1 MNNINDMFTKVEL
14 ERTSDTIILKAKI
27 SPEYYT
33 QILKAF
39 FSYTKVVEDSLNGKK
54 RYISD
59 IGTFSY
65 YQLGY
70 GQITKFNGHITEI
83 GENSE
88 ELTIVVAEENNN
100 KLNEKDEETIA
111 NIYETAKSNAQ
122 IDIYF
127 KTTLKRAEKFLNYME
142 TSLFDEKQI
151 DILEE
156 KYEKPK
162 KMSFFQKIIKKD
174 ENDTINEDSSKED
187 KINDFVKEEQS
198 NEINES
204 ESENLKDTNDTNDFE
219 NTKQKNK
226 FTDLIKKIPFKIK
239 K

>member
-27 SPEYYT
+27 SPEYYS

-39 FSYTKVVEDSLNGKK
+39 FSYTKVIEDSLNGKK

-88 ELTIVVAEENNN
+88 ELTIVVTEENNN
-100 KLNEKDEETIA
+100 KSNDKEDDTIA
-111 NIYETAKSNAQ
+111 SIYETAKANAQ

-156 KYEKPK
+156 RYEKPK
-162 KMSFFQKIIKKD
+162 KMSFFQKVMKKD
-174 ENDTINEDSSKED
+174 EDNITNEEILNSDNTDNTDNFIKED
-187 KINDFVKEEQS
+187 QIIEN
-198 NEINES
+198 NES
-204 ESENLKDTNDTNDFE
+204 ELEDLEDNQDFE
-219 NTKQKNK
+219 KIKQKNK
-226 FTDLIKKIPFKIK
+226 IFDFIKKIPLKIK

>member
-27 SPEYYT
+27 SPEYYS

-39 FSYTKVVEDSLNGKK
+39 FSYTKVLEDSLNGKK

-100 KLNEKDEETIA
+100 KLNEKDEDTIA
-111 NIYETAKSNAQ
+111 SIYETAKSNAQ

-156 KYEKPK
+156 RYEKPK
-162 KMSFFQKIIKKD
+162 KISFFQKIIKKD
-174 ENDTINEDSSKED
+174 ENDTINEDLIKED
-187 KINDFVKEEQS
+187 TINNFVKEEEHS
-198 NEINES
+198 NEINEL
-204 ESENLKDTNDTNDFE
+204 EVENLEDTHDFE

-226 FTDLIKKIPFKIK
+226 ITDLIKKIPFKIK